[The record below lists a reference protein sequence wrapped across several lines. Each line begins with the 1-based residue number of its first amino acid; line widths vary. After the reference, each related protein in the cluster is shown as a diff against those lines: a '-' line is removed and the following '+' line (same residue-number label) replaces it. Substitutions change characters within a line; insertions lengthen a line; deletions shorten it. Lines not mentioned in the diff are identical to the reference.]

1 MEMPTTHNTS
11 RHYKNCSS
19 WTLKMKE
26 VNYYPMQN
34 SIIIGTR
41 GSQLALWQA
50 QFVKEQLENTYTGL
64 DVQFKIIRTT
74 GDAFPERSITGLGKG
89 VFTKEIDIALLEGE
103 IDLAVHS
110 LKDLPTE
117 LPDGLCIAAIPIRE
131 DPRDVLI
138 TATGLR
144 LEDLL
149 NGAKVGTASPR
160 RKAQLLGMRPDLQVV
175 DIRGNVDTRLR
186 KLQDSDLDAIILAAA
201 GINRLRKT
209 EIITQFF
216 EVERMVPAPGQGAL
230 AIVSRQPKVSESH
243 LSVARLLE
251 PLNDQQTAAAVTAER
266 NLLAALGGGCQVP
279 IGAYAR
285 YVDGGLRLIS
295 TVCHPN
301 GALRIFESADS
312 RQQGEETPFQK
323 HSGSSD
329 SSSADS
335 RLLTVSD
342 SQFDTSL
349 QQAVHLAETVAKK
362 LRNNGATELLRSY
375 KL

>member
-1 MEMPTTHNTS
+1 MN
-11 RHYKNCSS
+11 
-19 WTLKMKE
+19 LL
-26 VNYYPMQN
+26 V
-34 SIIIGTR
+34 IGTR

-50 QFVKEQLENTYTGL
+50 QFVKEQLENIYTGL

-74 GDAFPERSITGLGKG
+74 GDAFPERSITGLGKS

-160 RKAQLLGMRPDLQVV
+160 RKAQLLCMRPDLQVV

-230 AIVSRQPKVSESH
+230 AIEAREGDTA
-243 LSVARLLE
+243 VAKLLE
-251 PLNDQQTAAAVTAER
+251 PLNDRQTAAAVTAER

-279 IGAYAR
+279 VGAYAR
-285 YVDGGLRLIS
+285 YVDRELRLIS
-295 TVCHPN
+295 TVLSSRRRTPN
-301 GALRIFESADS
+301 F
-312 RQQGEETPFQK
+312 
-323 HSGSSD
+323 
-329 SSSADS
+329 
-335 RLLTVSD
+335 
-342 SQFDTSL
+342 
-349 QQAVHLAETVAKK
+349 
-362 LRNNGATELLRSY
+362 
-375 KL
+375 